1 MLLRQLNKIQRP
13 GVVLGEDQKTVKRL
27 KINCIGLVFTIFDHE
42 LNSKPTDLHIFIR
55 ERVAKSYDTYHDLI
69 IEE

>member
-13 GVVLGEDQKTVKRL
+13 GIVLCEDNKTIKRL
-27 KINCIGLVFTIFDHE
+27 KINCIGLVFTIFDHAVTC
-42 LNSKPTDLHIFIR
+42 KPTDLHIFIR
-55 ERVAKSYDTYHDLI
+55 ERIAKNYGAYHDLV

>member
-13 GVVLGEDQKTVKRL
+13 GIVLCDDQKTIKRL
-27 KINCIGLVFTIFDHE
+27 KINCIGLVFTIFDHPVT
-42 LNSKPTDLHIFIR
+42 SKPDDLHIFIR

-69 IEE
+69 LEE

>member
-13 GVVLGEDQKTVKRL
+13 GEVLCDDAKTVKRL
-27 KINCIGLVFTIFDHE
+27 KINCIGLVFTIFDHPVQC
-42 LNSKPTDLHIFIR
+42 KPSDLHIFIR
-55 ERVAKSYDTYHDLI
+55 ERVAKNYGTYHDLV